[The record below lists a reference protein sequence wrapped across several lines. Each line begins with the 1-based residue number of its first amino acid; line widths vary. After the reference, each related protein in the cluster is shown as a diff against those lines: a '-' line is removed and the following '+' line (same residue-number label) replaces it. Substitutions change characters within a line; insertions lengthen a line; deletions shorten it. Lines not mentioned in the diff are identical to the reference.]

1 VVDDGPAQFRRAVKA
16 LRTAVVRPEV
26 VLTEAPA
33 PQRIAPYA
41 AAVGADV
48 VVGGEE
54 LATGRLVLLH
64 DPAGQ
69 DAWAGTFRVVTF
81 IRAGLEPEIA
91 ADPLLSGVGWTWL
104 LEALEA
110 RSALFTEA
118 SGTVTR
124 VASESFGALADRPCE
139 AEVEIRASWTP
150 IGRTPIGRTPIGR
163 TPIGR
168 TPIGANPNG
177 AKPSGTDLG
186 DRVHDHLAAW
196 CELLCT
202 TAGLPPVPPG
212 VIALAARRGPRR
224 G

>member
-1 VVDDGPAQFRRAVKA
+1 MVDDGPAQFLRALKT

-26 VLTEAPA
+26 VLTEIPA
-33 PQRIAPYA
+33 PQRIALHA
-41 AAVGADV
+41 AALAANV

-64 DPAGQ
+64 DPTGQ
-69 DAWAGTFRVVTF
+69 DAWAGTFRLVTF

-91 ADPLLSGVGWTWL
+91 ADPLLPGVGWTWL

-110 RSALFTEA
+110 RSARYTAA

-124 VASESFGALADRPCE
+124 VASESFGALADRPSQ
-139 AEVEIRASWTP
+139 AQVEIRASWTP
-150 IGRTPIGRTPIGR
+150 IGLTPIGLIPMGLTPIGL
-163 TPIGR
+163 TPMGL
-168 TPIGANPNG
+168 TPTGN
-177 AKPSGTDLG
+177 DHV
-186 DRVHDHLAAW
+186 DDHLSAW

-202 TAGLPPVPPG
+202 TAGLPPTPPG
-212 VIALAARRGPRR
+212 VTTLAARRGPRR

>member
-1 VVDDGPAQFRRAVKA
+1 MVDSGPVQFRRAREA

-33 PQRIAPYA
+33 PLRIAPYA

-69 DAWAGTFRVVTF
+69 DAWGGSFRVVTF
-81 IRAGLEPEIA
+81 IRAALEPEIA
-91 ADPLLSGVGWTWL
+91 ADPMLSGVGWTWL

-110 RSALFTEA
+110 RSARYAAA

-124 VASESFGALADRPCE
+124 VASESFGAIADRPSE

-150 IGRTPIGRTPIGR
+150 IGPTGNDP
-163 TPIGR
+163 
-168 TPIGANPNG
+168 
-177 AKPSGTDLG
+177 G
-186 DRVHDHLAAW
+186 DHIDDHLSAW

-202 TAGLPPVPPG
+202 TAGLPPLTPG
-212 VIALAARRGPRR
+212 VIALPARRGPHRR
-224 G
+224 

>member
-1 VVDDGPAQFRRAVKA
+1 VVDAGAALFRRAMKT

-33 PQRIAPYA
+33 PQRIAPHA
-41 AAVGADV
+41 AALGAEV
-48 VVGGEE
+48 VVGGED

-69 DAWAGTFRVVTF
+69 AAWAGTFRLVTF
-81 IRAGLEPEIA
+81 IRAALEPEIA
-91 ADPLLSGVGWTWL
+91 ADPMLPGVGWTWL
-104 LEALEA
+104 LEALDA
-110 RSALFTEA
+110 RAARYTEA

-124 VASESFGALADRPCE
+124 IASESFGALADRPAQ

-150 IGRTPIGRTPIGR
+150 IGTTPIGTTPIGT
-163 TPIGR
+163 TPTGT
-168 TPIGANPNG
+168 TPT
-177 AKPSGTDLG
+177 GTTPTGSDL
-186 DRVHDHLAAW
+186 VDHLDDHLGAW

-224 G
+224 A

>member
-1 VVDDGPAQFRRAVKA
+1 MDESPAQFLRAVQS

-26 VLTEAPA
+26 VLTQAPA
-33 PQRIAPYA
+33 PQRIAPHA
-41 AAVGADV
+41 AALGADV

-64 DPAGQ
+64 DPGGQ
-69 DAWAGTFRVVTF
+69 DAWEGTFRVVTF

-91 ADPLLSGVGWTWL
+91 ADPLLPGVGWTWL

-110 RSALFTEA
+110 RSASYTAA

-124 VASESFGALADRPCE
+124 VASESFGALAGRPSQ

-150 IGRTPIGRTPIGR
+150 T
-163 TPIGR
+163 
-168 TPIGANPNG
+168 
-177 AKPSGTDLG
+177 GTDLAEHI
-186 DRVHDHLAAW
+186 DDHLTAW

-202 TAGLPPVPPG
+202 TAGLPPVAPG

-224 G
+224 R

>member
-1 VVDDGPAQFRRAVKA
+1 MVENGPAQFRRVANA

-41 AAVGADV
+41 VAVGADV
-48 VVGGEE
+48 VVDGEE

-81 IRAGLEPEIA
+81 IRAGLEPELA
-91 ADPLLSGVGWTWL
+91 ADPLLSGVGWTCL
-104 LEALEA
+104 LEALGA
-110 RSALFTEA
+110 RSARYTAA

-124 VASESFGALADRPCE
+124 VASESFGALADRPSE
-139 AEVEIRASWTP
+139 AEFEIRASWTP
-150 IGRTPIGRTPIGR
+150 VGPAR
-163 TPIGR
+163 
-168 TPIGANPNG
+168 N
-177 AKPSGTDLG
+177 DLG
-186 DRVHDHLAAW
+186 DHVEDHLSAW

-202 TAGLPPVPPG
+202 TAGLPPLPPG
-212 VIALAARRGPRR
+212 VVALPARRGPRR
-224 G
+224 C

>member
-1 VVDDGPAQFRRAVKA
+1 MVDDGPAQFRRAVNA

-41 AAVGADV
+41 AAVGAEV
-48 VVGGEE
+48 IVGGEE
-54 LATGRLVLLH
+54 LSTGRLVLLH

-81 IRAGLEPEIA
+81 IRAALEPEIA
-91 ADPLLSGVGWTWL
+91 ADPMLSGVGWTWL
-104 LEALEA
+104 LDALEA
-110 RSALFTEA
+110 RSAHYTEA

-150 IGRTPIGRTPIGR
+150 TGLAPTG
-163 TPIGR
+163 
-168 TPIGANPNG
+168 
-177 AKPSGTDLG
+177 KDLG
-186 DRVHDHLAAW
+186 DHIHDHLSAW

-202 TAGLPPVPPG
+202 TAGLPPVSPG
-212 VIALAARRGPRR
+212 VVALSARRGHRR
-224 G
+224 S

>member
-1 VVDDGPAQFRRAVKA
+1 MVDDGPAQFRRAVKA

-33 PQRIAPYA
+33 PQRIARYA
-41 AAVGADV
+41 AAVAADV
-48 VVGGEE
+48 IVGGEE

-110 RSALFTEA
+110 RSARYTEA

-124 VASESFGALADRPCE
+124 VASESFGALAERPSE

-150 IGRTPIGRTPIGR
+150 IGLTPPGKDP
-163 TPIGR
+163 
-168 TPIGANPNG
+168 
-177 AKPSGTDLG
+177 G
-186 DRVHDHLAAW
+186 DHIDDHLSAW

-212 VIALAARRGPRR
+212 VIALAGRRGPRR

>member
-1 VVDDGPAQFRRAVKA
+1 MVDDGPAQFRRAVNA

-26 VLTEAPA
+26 VLTETPA

-110 RSALFTEA
+110 RSALYTEA

-150 IGRTPIGRTPIGR
+150 IGTN
-163 TPIGR
+163 
-168 TPIGANPNG
+168 ANG

-186 DRVHDHLAAW
+186 DRVHDHLGAW